1 MQKPDARGSG
11 LNSFLK
17 YISRECKTRWRR
29 VPPSLLRVSPII
41 LYYIIL
47 YYDSYLAGRGCYEVK
62 DADDPIKCVEVP
74 PESVIRLTDGG
85 QGFAKGDHVSR

>member
-1 MQKPDARGSG
+1 MQNPDERGSG
-11 LNSFLK
+11 FNSSIK
-17 YISRECKTRWRR
+17 YSSRECITRWRR
-29 VPPSLLRVSPII
+29 VPPSLLHVSPII

-62 DADDPIKCVEVP
+62 DADDPMKCVEVP
-74 PESVIRLTDGG
+74 AESVIRLTDGG